1 MARSIRRRSRPA
13 RRWLG
18 CVSCLRSLWAAR
30 SPSPGSRPGPCSISD
45 VDVVVQRV
53 AGQVVGVRAD
63 LAKLQGSAFI
73 DTVRVHAGDVDSGGA
88 VTGVDLT

>member
-1 MARSIRRRSRPA
+1 
-13 RRWLG
+13 
-18 CVSCLRSLWAAR
+18 VSV
-30 SPSPGSRPGPCSISD
+30 SD

-53 AGQVVGVRAD
+53 AGQVAGVRAD
-63 LAKLQGSAFI
+63 LAKLQGPASI

>member
-1 MARSIRRRSRPA
+1 MA
-13 RRWLG
+13 
-18 CVSCLRSLWAAR
+18 V
-30 SPSPGSRPGPCSISD
+30 SD

-63 LAKLQGSAFI
+63 LAKLQGPASI
-73 DTVRVHAGDVDSGGA
+73 SKVRVHGGDVDSGGA